1 MGALLLHGGEV
12 VDPEAA
18 GGTGAT
24 GGALAGGRPGPV
36 GAGTLADVLVVDGRV
51 AAVVPSGASLELP
64 EGTERVDVS
73 GLLVTPGLVDLHA
86 HVFVGQDLGVDPDE
100 VGPRSGTTT
109 FVDTG
114 SAGAHLFGAFR
125 RTTIDRAQA
134 RVLAFLN
141 ISSIGATS
149 IMLAGELENL
159 AYCDEPTA
167 VAAAREHADR
177 VIGIKVRASG
187 NVVGASGSEPMLRA
201 RRVADE
207 LGLPLMV
214 HLGPA
219 PPGSDE
225 IMATLRAG
233 DVLTHCYTG
242 FEDNRLLVDG
252 GVRESVLEARR
263 RGVVFDVA
271 HGMSAFDAEVAAGM
285 LAEGFRP
292 DTISSDVHAY
302 SIDAVGDLPAVMSK
316 FLALGMELAEV
327 VACATAAPARHAGL
341 LADGVGTLRV
351 GAPADVAAFELVE
364 GPVTYGDTRG
374 GTFTGRR
381 RLRTAL
387 TVRAGAIVHDER
399 MGGVR

>member
-12 VDPEAA
+12 VDPEAGLPGGLA
-18 GGTGAT
+18 GS
-24 GGALAGGRPGPV
+24 GGRPGPA
-36 GAGTLADVLVVDGRV
+36 GAGILADVLLVDGRV
-51 AAVVPSGASLELP
+51 AAVAPAGEIAQVP

-125 RTTIDRAQA
+125 ATTLDRAQA

-141 ISSIGATS
+141 ISTIGATS
-149 IMLAGELENL
+149 IQLAGELSTL
-159 AYCDEPTA
+159 AYCDEPSA
-167 VAAAREHADR
+167 LAAAREHADR
-177 VIGIKVRASG
+177 IIGIKVRASG
-187 NVVGASGSEPMLRA
+187 NVVGASGAEPMLRA

-207 LGLPLMV
+207 LGLPLMI

-225 IMATLRAG
+225 IMAQLHAG

-242 FEDNRLLVDG
+242 FEDNRLIVG
-252 GVRESVLEARR
+252 GRVRESVLEARR

-302 SIDAVGDLPAVMSK
+302 SIDSVGDLPAVLSK
-316 FLALGMELAEV
+316 FLALGMGVEEV
-327 VACATAAPARHAGL
+327 IACATTAPARHAGL

-351 GAPADVAAFELVE
+351 GAPADVAAFALLD

-374 GTFTGRR
+374 NTFTGSR

-387 TVRAGAIVHDER
+387 TIRAGAVVHDER
-399 MGGVR
+399 MEGER

>member
-12 VDPEAA
+12 VDPEAGGGSA
-18 GGTGAT
+18 GAGA
-24 GGALAGGRPGPV
+24 PGPAGV
-36 GAGTLADVLVVDGRV
+36 GTLADVLLLDGRI
-51 AAVVPSGASLELP
+51 AAVAPAGSLTDVP

-125 RTTIDRAQA
+125 ATTLDRAQA

-141 ISSIGATS
+141 ISTIGATS
-149 IMLAGELENL
+149 IQLAGELETL
-159 AYCDEPTA
+159 AYCDEPGA
-167 VAAAREHADR
+167 LAAAREHADR
-177 VIGIKVRASG
+177 IIGIKVRASG
-187 NVVGASGSEPMLRA
+187 NVVGRSGAEPMHRA
-201 RRVADE
+201 RRVADR

-252 GVRESVLEARR
+252 SVRESVLEARR

-271 HGMSAFDAEVAAGM
+271 HGMSAFDAEVATEM
-285 LAEGFRP
+285 LAAGFRL

-302 SIDAVGDLPAVMSK
+302 SLDAVGDLPTVMSK
-316 FLALGMELAEV
+316 FLALGMTLDEVLLA
-327 VACATAAPARHAGL
+327 ATHAPARHAGL
-341 LADGVGTLRV
+341 AAEGVGTLDV

-364 GPVTYGDTRG
+364 GSVAYADTRG
-374 GTFTGRR
+374 GTFHGDR

-387 TVRAGAIVHDER
+387 TVRAGVIVHEALKEGR
-399 MGGVR
+399 Q

>member
-12 VDPEAA
+12 VDPE
-18 GGTGAT
+18 
-24 GGALAGGRPGPV
+24 GGRGP
-36 GAGTLADVLVVDGRV
+36 ADLLIVDGRI
-51 AAVVPSGASLELP
+51 AAVAPPGAVAEVP
-64 EGTERVDVS
+64 EGTERLDVT

-86 HVFVGQDLGVDPDE
+86 HVFVGQDLGVDPDR
-100 VGPRSGTTT
+100 VGPPSGTTT

-114 SAGAHLFGAFR
+114 SAGGHLFGAFR
-125 RTTIDRAQA
+125 RGTIDRAQA
-134 RVLAFLN
+134 RVRAFLN

-149 IMLAGELENL
+149 ILLAGELENL

-167 VAAAREHADR
+167 LASAREHSDL

-187 NVVGASGSEPMLRA
+187 NIVGANGAEPMLRA

-207 LGLPLMV
+207 LGLPLMI

-225 IMATLRAG
+225 IMAQLRRG

-242 FEDNRLLVDG
+242 FQDNRLIVG
-252 GVRESVLEARR
+252 GRVRESVLAARE

-271 HGMSAFDAEVAAGM
+271 HGMSAFDAEVASGM

-302 SIDAVGDLPAVMSK
+302 SLDSVGDLPAVMSK
-316 FLALGMELAEV
+316 FLALGMGLEEV
-327 VACATAAPARHAGL
+327 IACATLKPAVHAGL
-341 LADGVGTLRV
+341 AADGVGTLRV
-351 GAPADVAAFELVE
+351 GAPADIAAFELVD

-374 GTFTGRR
+374 QTFTGSR
-381 RLRTAL
+381 RLRAAL
-387 TVRAGAIVHDER
+387 TVRAGAIVHDQRKEGER
-399 MGGVR
+399 